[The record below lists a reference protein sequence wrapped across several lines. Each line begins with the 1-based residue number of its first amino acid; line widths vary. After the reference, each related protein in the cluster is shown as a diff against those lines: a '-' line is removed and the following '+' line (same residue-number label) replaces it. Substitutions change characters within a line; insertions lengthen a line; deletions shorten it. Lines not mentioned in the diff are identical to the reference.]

1 MSSIEENK
9 KFFISL
15 CTEKIQR
22 EGLPDLMD
30 YLSKSDFFT
39 SPASTRFHLSEP
51 GGLLQHSLNV
61 YYELFR
67 LLAAYP
73 EIKMSEESA
82 VIVALFHD
90 LCKANMYTSE
100 RRNRKNSN
108 GQWESYDAYTINE
121 KFHFGGHGS
130 KSVFILQNY
139 ISILSQKMVDSLKK
153 YGVNERKSLCTVF
166 PKNLPADFHGH
177 FIRGV
182 FDGDGSAS
190 YYSRKGR
197 KAHTKAVRFC
207 QGNNQFLIDLM
218 DCLRENAGV
227 RTVSLYKEK
236 EALWSIA
243 YRSNESLLKVIE
255 YMYEDASIYIKR
267 KKELCDLIVEEIN
280 KYGNTEIT
288 AVGKTKAAS

>member
-1 MSSIEENK
+1 MPKHISKEQKENIIEY
-9 KFFISL
+9 
-15 CTEKIQR
+15 
-22 EGLPDLMD
+22 
-30 YLSKSDFFT
+30 YLSKPMT
-39 SPASTRFHLSEP
+39 VAS
-51 GGLLQHSLNV
+51 
-61 YYELFR
+61 
-67 LLAAYP
+67 LA
-73 EIKMSEESA
+73 
-82 VIVALFHD
+82 
-90 LCKANMYTSE
+90 
-100 RRNRKNSN
+100 
-108 GQWESYDAYTINE
+108 E
-121 KFHFGGHGS
+121 KFKICIPSVIKILDEYRIKRYS
-130 KSVFILQNY
+130 KVQLYSPDLNEDYFSIIDSPEKAYFLGLIVTDGCLHRSKGKQPLVSITIQKSDDYILNRFLEEINSKKKVTHDGRGCSQV
-139 ISILSQKMVDSLKK
+139 SILSQKMVDSLKK

-166 PKNLPADFHGH
+166 PKNLPAEFHGH

-218 DCLRENAGV
+218 DCLHENAGV
-227 RTVSLYKEK
+227 KTVSLYREK
-236 EALWSIA
+236 ESLWSIA

>member
-139 ISILSQKMVDSLKK
+139 IKLLPEEAVAINCHMASWDGNKDVGAAFEQ
-153 YGVNERKSLCTVF
+153 F
-166 PKNLPADFHGH
+166 PAAWLLHVADEAACYIREGGH
-177 FIRGV
+177 
-182 FDGDGSAS
+182 DD
-190 YYSRKGR
+190 
-197 KAHTKAVRFC
+197 
-207 QGNNQFLIDLM
+207 
-218 DCLRENAGV
+218 
-227 RTVSLYKEK
+227 
-236 EALWSIA
+236 
-243 YRSNESLLKVIE
+243 
-255 YMYEDASIYIKR
+255 
-267 KKELCDLIVEEIN
+267 
-280 KYGNTEIT
+280 
-288 AVGKTKAAS
+288 